1 MSQVDWARELSRSLL
16 QDQLPRRWSH
26 TQGVAQQAATVAPLL
41 GSDADM
47 LVAAAWLHDIGYSP
61 GLVDVD
67 FHPLDGARYLR
78 ALDGV
83 DDRLCRLV
91 AFHSSAIE
99 EAEARGL
106 AAQLIAEFVPVDGLL
121 FDALTY
127 SDMTTSPDGRTVT
140 FEARVEE
147 ILSRYGPDHLVS
159 RCMTRAVPRLSWSIA
174 QVDAR
179 RQAG

>member
-16 QDQLPRRWSH
+16 EDQLPRRWSH
-26 TQGVAQQAATVAPLL
+26 SQGVARQAETVASLL
-41 GSDADM
+41 GPDADT

-61 GLVDVD
+61 GLVDVE
-67 FHPLDGARYLR
+67 FHPLDGARYLQSIE
-78 ALDGV
+78 GV

-106 AAQLIAEFVPVDGLL
+106 SAQLTGEFVPVEGLL
-121 FDALTY
+121 SDALTY

-140 FEARVEE
+140 FAVRVEE
-147 ILSRYGPDHLVS
+147 ILSRYGKDHLVS
-159 RCMTRAVPRLSWSIA
+159 QCMTRASPRLGRSIA
-174 QVDAR
+174 EVER
-179 RQAG
+179 RTQDG